1 MFMNRFFSFCA
12 IATILAGC
20 GGGGGMTRT
29 SDWGSEY
36 GNDIA
41 GTPAS
46 MQYGNFSATDG
57 DTHRVAVLLPLS
69 GQNASTGK
77 TIRTSVEMAVLQSA
91 PQNLSVTFF
100 DTARTDAFENAVS
113 ENPAVIIGPVF
124 AGEARM
130 LNTVKSADTPAL
142 SFTSDATAIGDG
154 IMTMNL
160 MPTNSV
166 EAIAKEMSSDNV
178 TKFVILAP
186 DTESGRLMAGTAKNA
201 VSIYGIKLVGIIYYT
216 PGNSESIKNASM
228 RASMNAARTAA
239 NTRAREILSDIL
251 TKERLTAIEKS
262 SLSMQLDKISKSDT
276 LGAVPY
282 DAVLF
287 LGTGDDSMALASF
300 LRYYNV
306 SARDA
311 RFYGTAMWDGSNIT
325 SDFTM
330 SGAKYAALP
339 EINENFANL
348 YTQVSGTAPSHLAA
362 FGYDAA
368 NMAMGMIYS
377 DKSDAAYLLDPS
389 GYIGAS
395 GLVRLRPNGDSQ
407 RALRILELDASGT
420 PRTVRAAPQN
430 FMTPIYNIEQ
440 RHIIPASEMALETDG
455 INPMNYI
462 RIPERLNGKYKSKT
476 FGANMTRTTTVTPPV
491 ENITVLPEDDSDP
504 IENPDFQPT
513 ALESIDRT
521 YIDSVEIEE

>member
-20 GGGGGMTRT
+20 GGGGIT
-29 SDWGSEY
+29 SSNNWGAEY
-36 GNDIA
+36 GNDVA
-41 GTPAS
+41 GTPSS

-57 DTHRVAVLLPLS
+57 NMHRVAVLLPLS
-69 GQNASTGK
+69 GQNANTGK

-100 DTARTDAFENAVS
+100 DTARSDAFENAAS
-113 ENPAVIIGPVF
+113 EKPDVIIGPVF
-124 AGEARM
+124 AGDARM
-130 LNTVKSADTPAL
+130 LNAIKSVDIPAL
-142 SFTSDATAIGDG
+142 SFTSDATAVGDG

-166 EAIAKEMSSDNV
+166 EAITKEMSSDNV

-201 VSIYGIKLVGIIYYT
+201 ASIYGIKLVGIIYYT
-216 PGNSESIKNASM
+216 PGNSESIKTAAI
-228 RASMNAARTAA
+228 RTSMNAARTAA

-311 RFYGTAMWDGSNIT
+311 RFYGTTMWDGSNIT

-348 YTQVSGTAPSHLAA
+348 YSQISGTAPSHLAA

-368 NMAMGMIYS
+368 NMAIGMIYS

-420 PRTVRAAPQN
+420 PRIVRAAPQN

-476 FGANMTRTTTVTPPV
+476 FGANMTHTTAVIPPV

-504 IENPDFQPT
+504 IENPDFQPSS
-513 ALESIDRT
+513 LESVNRT

>member
-201 VSIYGIKLVGIIYYT
+201 ASIYGIKLVGIIYYT

-476 FGANMTRTTTVTPPV
+476 FGANMTHTAAVIPPV

-504 IENPDFQPT
+504 IENPDFQPSS
-513 ALESIDRT
+513 LESVNRT

>member
-1 MFMNRFFSFCA
+1 MFMNRFFSFCT

-201 VSIYGIKLVGIIYYT
+201 ASIYGIKLVGIIYYT

-262 SLSMQLDKISKSDT
+262 SLTMQLDKISKSDT

-420 PRTVRAAPQN
+420 PRTVRATPQN

>member
-201 VSIYGIKLVGIIYYT
+201 ASIYGIKLVGIIYYT

>member
-29 SDWGSEY
+29 SDWGNEY

-201 VSIYGIKLVGIIYYT
+201 ASIYGIKLVGIIYYT

>member
-130 LNTVKSADTPAL
+130 LNTVKSTDTPAL

-201 VSIYGIKLVGIIYYT
+201 ASIYGIKLVGIIYYT

-262 SLSMQLDKISKSDT
+262 SLTMQLDKISKSDT

-339 EINENFANL
+339 EINENFADL
-348 YTQVSGTAPSHLAA
+348 YTRMSGTAPSHLAA

-476 FGANMTRTTTVTPPV
+476 FGANMTHTAAVIPPV

-504 IENPDFQPT
+504 IENPDFQPSS
-513 ALESIDRT
+513 LESVNRT